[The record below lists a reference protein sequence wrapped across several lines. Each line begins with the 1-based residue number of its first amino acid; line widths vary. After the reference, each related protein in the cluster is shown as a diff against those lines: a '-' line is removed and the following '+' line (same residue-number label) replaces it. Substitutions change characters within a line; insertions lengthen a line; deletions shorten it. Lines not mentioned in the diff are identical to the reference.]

1 MLLELVSPA
10 VCLVWWG
17 TSEWCCVCVYVCTE
31 SIDRI
36 ALIQA
41 GSIDIYSISSR
52 VYTVGMTTEIQ
63 SPVWGREEWV
73 PTCFVVKSPPASA
86 LPLRCL
92 CVAFARCVALR
103 CPALPCPALPCVPP
117 NKSPQWGTRVAK
129 LRREYIISTCWG
141 CFSSGCFD

>member
-1 MLLELVSPA
+1 MNGV
-10 VCLVWWG
+10 
-17 TSEWCCVCVYVCTE
+17 VCVYVCTE

-41 GSIDIYSISSR
+41 GSIGIYSISSR

-92 CVAFARCVALR
+92 CVALRALRCVALP
-103 CPALPCPALPCVPP
+103 CPALPCPAL
-117 NKSPQWGTRVAK
+117 R
-129 LRREYIISTCWG
+129 STKQIPAMG
-141 CFSSGCFD
+141 HKGRKVT